1 MGAKVDRA
9 KLRDRMI
16 CVRLTEAEYLD
27 VLRAAGMGQPTEWA
41 RRVLLAQF
49 QRVPLEEAVLA
60 EVLASRTVML
70 NVLAKLAPTVDIRAL
85 NEHADKDKRDKAQ
98 SALSGETR

>member
-27 VLRAAGMGQPTEWA
+27 VLRATGMGQPTEWA

-49 QRVPLEEAVLA
+49 QRVPLETGVLA
-60 EVLASRTVML
+60 EVLAMRSLLV
-70 NVLAKLAPTVDIRAL
+70 NVLARVAPTVDLRAL
-85 NEHADKDKRDKAQ
+85 NEHADKDKREKAQ
-98 SALSGETR
+98 SALNGETR